1 MAAKK
6 AKQPAKTAK
15 ADKDKLSNLSAGEL
29 QKRLKDLK
37 QESFN
42 LRLQRSAGTLENTAR
57 IRTVRRESA
66 RILTAV
72 NATKTA

>member
-6 AKQPAKTAK
+6 APKGKK
-15 ADKDKLSNLSAGEL
+15 ADKDNVNALSAGEL

>member
-15 ADKDKLSNLSAGEL
+15 ADKDKLNNLSAGEL
-29 QKRLKDLK
+29 QKRLQDLK

-57 IRTVRRESA
+57 IRTVRRETA

-72 NATKTA
+72 TATKTA

>member
-6 AKQPAKTAK
+6 APKGKK
-15 ADKDKLSNLSAGEL
+15 ADKDNLNALSAGEL
-29 QKRLKDLK
+29 QKRLQDLK

-42 LRLQRSAGTLENTAR
+42 LKLQRAAGSLENTAR
-57 IRTVRRESA
+57 IRQVRRDTA

-72 NATKTA
+72 TAGKNA